1 MSILDTFYIL
11 FKTDAEEAA
20 RDIEKVDKASDG
32 AAAGLSKM
40 DLAAGK
46 VGSSFIA
53 MARNLAAPLLALA
66 SVGTITSAVFER
78 INQIGDIGDA
88 ATKLR
93 SSVQE
98 YDALTRA
105 VRAAGGEMMAVQ
117 ANIATFSD
125 KLNDAAARPDG
136 PNAKNFKK
144 WGIAFKDVKGEAVGA
159 VEGLLSLAK
168 SLEGVSRAEAL
179 GRLRRLGIEDADTIE
194 FLLQGKKAIE
204 EKMRA
209 EREAGVVTDR
219 QIELEGAY
227 QATMGRL
234 RNSLDSVANGLT
246 EILIPAL
253 ISGAEA
259 FMKMMKWVKE
269 NRTLVEG
276 FFMGVAGIVTGVYL
290 PAMAKAAWATLRV
303 VAPFLGII
311 ATLALVG
318 VAFALAYEDIRAFME
333 GQPSLIGALASKY
346 KWFGD
351 AVKDVQDIF
360 EDLRNAMKWLASE
373 DSGKI
378 GEIANSLLS
387 LSGLDAAAL
396 GVGALTLALSPLSRT
411 LFMFALAFYAAKAG
425 LDYLSQ
431 LKSDQDAR
439 VASIVAQENPA
450 AKPGYVKGEGYDE
463 EGKMIYM
470 EGNRRVDTP
479 ARKPTEGYTDEALD
493 YKFQLMEEE
502 GRRIE
507 EQLSQAKEMMDNASS
522 APINGQ
528 TAQTIAPVTNND
540 ITNTVNV
547 GGVVVNTQATDAAG
561 VAAAV
566 DSALASKLRQTAAQF
581 DDGVAR

>member
-11 FKTDAEEAA
+11 FKTDADEAA
-20 RDIEKVDKASDG
+20 RDIEKVDRASDR

-78 INQIGDIGDA
+78 VNQIGDIGDA

-528 TAQTIAPVTNND
+528 TAQTISPVTNND